1 MKMCNDN
8 WSIRVDWPLKHV
20 NNGRR
25 KVKKKPIFLPNL
37 LSFMSLTAKRGF
49 VVKSESLSSG
59 IISNVYQTTMKI
71 TMNTN
76 VLLIGFGL
84 LSNWCP

>member
-37 LSFMSLTAKRGF
+37 LSFMSLTAKRE
-49 VVKSESLSSG
+49 SESLSSG

>member
-20 NNGRR
+20 NKGRR

-37 LSFMSLTAKRGF
+37 LSFMSLTAKRRFCSKVREF
-49 VVKSESLSSG
+49 VIWDNFKRLSDNNEDNHEYKCF
-59 IISNVYQTTMKI
+59 INRFWTT
-71 TMNTN
+71 
-76 VLLIGFGL
+76 
-84 LSNWCP
+84 

>member
-37 LSFMSLTAKRGF
+37 LSFMSLTAKRRFCSKVREF
-49 VVKSESLSSG
+49 V
-59 IISNVYQTTMKI
+59 IWDNFYQTTMKI